1 MDIKRRIELLKAA
14 SARLAA
20 AFAAATEEGNFVD
33 AASMTTEAIDLRAWL
48 EELEAQETKA

>member
-48 EELEAQETKA
+48 EELEAEETKA